1 MTPPFATRHRTPDT
15 PDASPAPA
23 GGTHRTTAGAQAPH
37 TPPIAPRTASL
48 PARSPA
54 RPPARLPARL
64 HVEVT
69 TRCNL
74 QCPMC
79 VKQAQGCRIE
89 EADLP
94 LSLFLRLGSVL
105 PSVRS
110 LVLNGIG
117 EPLLHPD
124 LPEMLRF
131 ARSLMPH
138 DASIGFQT
146 NGHLFTPDLARQVVE
161 AGVDRICLSVDSLG
175 SPDSMSAPGC
185 PHGDISQGGTGRPDG
200 TGVAG
205 TKDRNA
211 LHGDSRPGDVP
222 PGDMLH
228 GNMRQWDTLRADM
241 GHGGGRPDIVAQRLA
256 AVMTMLRAIPSPRP
270 RGLQLGCEFVL
281 LRDNAHELPRVV
293 RWAAQQGASFML
305 VSHVLPY
312 DAKTA
317 EQSLFSADTA
327 EALAFVAAHRQRA
340 AEQGLDI
347 STYFDVLWKFH
358 KSPQEKAVVDYVGAM
373 QDEAVAHGLSLHL
386 RRLLNPHR
394 GETVALSP
402 QALEALF
409 AEAQAEADRA
419 GLDLSLP
426 QTGARLDRHCA
437 FIEEGAAFIAADG
450 GAHPCQFL
458 WHRYACHLDGAT
470 KQVYPRRFGSL
481 AETPLEEMWNS
492 EAWRAFRD
500 EVLAYDYPDCTNC
513 PTVPCDDI
521 TGTFGDF
528 EMDCHGVTVPCGH
541 CPWCLGGV
549 QCLD

>member
-1 MTPPFATRHRTPDT
+1 MTAPLTARHQT
-15 PDASPAPA
+15 PDAPAATPAPT
-23 GGTHRTTAGAQAPH
+23 GGTHRTTAGAHAQHAPQ
-37 TPPIAPRTASL
+37 TAP
-48 PARSPA
+48 
-54 RPPARLPARL
+54 LPARL

-74 QCPMC
+74 KCPMC
-79 VKQAQGCRIE
+79 VKQAHGCRIE

-131 ARSLMPH
+131 ARSLMPA

-175 SPDSMSAPGC
+175 TPGRMSAPGC
-185 PHGDISQGGTGRPDG
+185 LHGDMRQKNMGKPDG

-205 TKDRNA
+205 TKELNVLYGARPHDDRLYGDSPPDTGC
-211 LHGDSRPGDVP
+211 LHGD
-222 PGDMLH
+222 MLR
-228 GNMRQWDTLRADM
+228 GDM

-256 AVMTMLRAIPSPRP
+256 SVMTMLRAIPSPRP

-281 LRDNAHELPRVV
+281 LRDNAHELPHVV
-293 RWAAQQGASFML
+293 RWAAQHGASFML

-327 EALAFVAAHRQRA
+327 EALAFVAAHRQKA
-340 AEQGLDI
+340 TEQGLDI
-347 STYFDVLWKFH
+347 TTYFDVLWKFH

-386 RRLLNPHR
+386 RRLLAPH
-394 GETVALSP
+394 GAGTTALSP

-409 AEAQAEADRA
+409 DEARAEADLA

-426 QTGARLDRHCA
+426 QTGARLERRCA

-481 AETPLEEMWNS
+481 AEMPLEEMWNG
-492 EAWRAFRD
+492 EAWRAFRAG
-500 EVLAYDYPDCTNC
+500 VLAYDYPDCTNC

-528 EMDCHGVTVPCGH
+528 EMDCHGTTVPCGH

>member
-1 MTPPFATRHRTPDT
+1 MTAPLTARHQT
-15 PDASPAPA
+15 PDAPAATPA
-23 GGTHRTTAGAQAPH
+23 TADGTHRTAAGAQDPHAP
-37 TPPIAPRTASL
+37 PMAPRTASL

-94 LSLFLRLGSVL
+94 LALFMRLGSVL

-131 ARSLMPH
+131 ARSLMPP

-185 PHGDISQGGTGRPDG
+185 PHGE
-200 TGVAG
+200 
-205 TKDRNA
+205 
-211 LHGDSRPGDVP
+211 
-222 PGDMLH
+222 
-228 GNMRQWDTLRADM
+228 TLRADM

-256 AVMTMLRAIPSPRP
+256 SVMTMLRAIPSPRP
-270 RGLQLGCEFVL
+270 HGLQLGCEFVL

-293 RWAAQQGASFML
+293 RWAAQHGASFML

-481 AETPLEEMWNS
+481 AETPLEEMWDG